1 MAVVIHDFEVEVQSE
16 PQSNDSDGQ
25 QEPAAPQQPS
35 AQEIER
41 LLVREQERHA
51 RVFAH

>member
-16 PQSNDSDGQ
+16 PQSNDSNKQ
-25 QEPAAPQQPS
+25 QEPATPQQPS

-41 LLVREQERHA
+41 LLVQEQEHHA
-51 RVFAH
+51 QVFAH